1 MCAAVEGAA
10 SIHSDAPDCVPSV
23 SNVYSSGF
31 SLQYLVVLCVCVF
44 FFFFFILTILVA
56 METFIL
62 ISLLTREGEYL
73 YVYLS
78 MRDIS
83 CLQMEYPML

>member
-1 MCAAVEGAA
+1 MYIPV
-10 SIHSDAPDCVPSV
+10 VFL
-23 SNVYSSGF
+23 YSTWYF
-31 SLQYLVVLCVCVF
+31 CVCVFF

>member
-1 MCAAVEGAA
+1 MYIPV
-10 SIHSDAPDCVPSV
+10 VFL
-23 SNVYSSGF
+23 YSTWCF
-31 SLQYLVVLCVCVF
+31 CVCF